1 MTALGKIREFACEKT
16 PVERCGLCSA
26 ILSAAHSH
34 LIETAQRR
42 LVCACE
48 PCSILFDARGL
59 TAKYRRVPH
68 RVRYLAD
75 YQMSDAD
82 WDALMIPITMA
93 FFFHSTPAGRVV
105 AFYPSPAGAT
115 ESLLSLDA
123 WEQIA
128 ENNPKLKAM
137 EPDVEALL
145 VNRVAQAR
153 EYYIAPMDECYKL
166 VGIIRT
172 HWRGLSGD
180 AEVWTLIG
188 EFFAGLKDGNE
199 LEISSLE
206 IDA

>member
-1 MTALGKIREFACEKT
+1 MTALAKLREFAREK
-16 PVERCGLCSA
+16 PVVERCELCSA
-26 ILSAAHSH
+26 KLSATHSH
-34 LIETAQRR
+34 LIETANRR

-59 TAKYRRVPH
+59 TAKYRRVP
-68 RVRYLAD
+68 RRIRYLPD
-75 YQMSDAD
+75 FQMTDAE

-93 FFFHSTPAGRVV
+93 FFFHSAPAGRVV

-123 WEQIA
+123 WERIA
-128 ENNPKLKAM
+128 ENNPLLKTM

-166 VGIIRT
+166 VGLIRS

-180 AEVWTLIG
+180 AEVWELIG
-188 EFFAGLKDGNE
+188 EFFTGLQDR
-199 LEISSLE
+199 S
-206 IDA
+206 